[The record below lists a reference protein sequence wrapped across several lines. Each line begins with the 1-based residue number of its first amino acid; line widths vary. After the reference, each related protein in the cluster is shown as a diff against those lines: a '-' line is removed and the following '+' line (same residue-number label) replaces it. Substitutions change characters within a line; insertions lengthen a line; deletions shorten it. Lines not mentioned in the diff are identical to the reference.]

1 MKNSCSMRDFYFVDK
16 IYSSGRAPK
25 TEACLVAEAKEYC
38 HRVLS
43 DVQVDELV
51 LHLQELQND
60 LVRENARLRRVEVR
74 FLRNEFFFL
83 RNEFFPFI
91 RIGGSRLSLMFVK
104 GSYKEAAASEI
115 FNDGWWNCF
124 ESFAASIGDPDK
136 ICFDVMCEANVSS
149 PEAFMRAE
157 QIGIE
162 RVAQIVRTYADLKFV
177 D

>member
-1 MKNSCSMRDFYFVDK
+1 MRDFYFVGNV
-16 IYSSGRAPK
+16 YSPGRAPK

-74 FLRNEFFFL
+74 FVRNEFYTHL
-83 RNEFFPFI
+83 E
-91 RIGGSRLSLMFVK
+91 IGNSCVNLEFVK
-104 GSYKEAAASEI
+104 GSCKEAAASEL

-124 ESFAASIGDPDK
+124 ESFAASIGDADK
-136 ICFDVMCEANVSS
+136 ICFDVMCEANVSI
-149 PEAFMRAE
+149 PEAFMRAR
-157 QIGIE
+157 QIGAE

>member
-1 MKNSCSMRDFYFVDK
+1 M
-16 IYSSGRAPK
+16 
-25 TEACLVAEAKEYC
+25 
-38 HRVLS
+38 
-43 DVQVDELV
+43 

-74 FLRNEFFFL
+74 VVRNEFYVHL
-83 RNEFFPFI
+83 E
-91 RIGGSRLSLMFVK
+91 IGNSCVNLEFVK
-104 GSYKEAAASEI
+104 GSCKEAAASEI

-124 ESFAASIGDPDK
+124 ESFAASIGDADK
-136 ICFDVMCEANVSS
+136 ICFDVMCGANVSS
-149 PEAFMRAE
+149 PEAFMRAK

>member
-1 MKNSCSMRDFYFVDK
+1 MKNSCRMRDFYFVDNV
-16 IYSSGRAPK
+16 YSLGRAPK
-25 TEACLVAEAKEYC
+25 TEVCLVEEAEEYG
-38 HRVLS
+38 HRILS

-74 FLRNEFFFL
+74 FERNEFYSC
-83 RNEFFPFI
+83 I
-91 RIGGSRLSLMFVK
+91 KIGGSRLSLRIVK
-104 GSYKEAAASEI
+104 GSYKEAAASEL

-124 ESFAASIGDPDK
+124 ESFAAIIGDPDK
-136 ICFDVMCEANVSS
+136 ICFDVMCGANVSS
-149 PEAFMRAE
+149 PEAFMRAR
-157 QIGIE
+157 QIGTE